1 MKTYVNILAMILLLA
16 TATGCL
22 GAAKGEGLTLDGR
35 GLTVG
40 PSQEERDR
48 IARDKAALANTIAKN
63 ESEAGVEQ
71 EAKDGQT
78 RREAMKQI
86 ALAVAVAAAVAG
98 VGFGLKLAAPLAREA
113 VGGLEAALAL
123 RQSKRLEISL
133 EVGPQGYS
141 GHLLAEGYTQA
152 EITDLVHQTP
162 VLDAPRVQ
170 QLQIQAGSRGMRIL
184 AERDELGETLARLA
198 GPDLTEAEGVGND

>member
-40 PSQEERDR
+40 PSQE
-48 IARDKAALANTIAKN
+48 IRDKIANDAADAEIANDAAETAAEI
-63 ESEAGVEQ
+63 EQ
-71 EAKDGQT
+71 QAKDGQT

-198 GPDLTEAEGVGND
+198 GPDLTEAEVVGND